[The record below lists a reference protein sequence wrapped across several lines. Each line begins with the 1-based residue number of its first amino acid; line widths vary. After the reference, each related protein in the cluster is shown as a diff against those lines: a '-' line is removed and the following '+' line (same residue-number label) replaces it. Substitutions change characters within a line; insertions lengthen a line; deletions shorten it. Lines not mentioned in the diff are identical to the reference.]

1 LIKSDPLNRITLKG
15 LQFHAF
21 HGLYPD
27 ERVHGNQFL
36 VDVIID
42 TRFEQ
47 RSFEDDLTGTLDY
60 VAIYKVI
67 QEEMI
72 NPGLLLESVV
82 QRMVTRIIN
91 EFPSSQKVEI
101 SLSKLNPPIGGE
113 CEQAIVTISEEKAS

>member
-1 LIKSDPLNRITLKG
+1 M
-15 LQFHAF
+15 QFHAF

-36 VDVIID
+36 VDVVID
-42 TRFEQ
+42 TRFAQ

-101 SLSKLNPPIGGE
+101 SLSKLNPPIGGK